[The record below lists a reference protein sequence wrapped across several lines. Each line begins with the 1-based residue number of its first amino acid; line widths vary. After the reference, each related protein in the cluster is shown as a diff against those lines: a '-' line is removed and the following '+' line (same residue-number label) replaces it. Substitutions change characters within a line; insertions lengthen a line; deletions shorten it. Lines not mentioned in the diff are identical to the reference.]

1 MPDTLP
7 PTAAAPETPTEMS
20 PQGAPVPGPVDAA
33 EAAATAPAVP
43 ELTPAQCAAR
53 LAAMFPALFAPPV
66 KPIKLRIQADL
77 QERAPGVFT
86 RRVLSAFLHRHTTS
100 TAYLKALVHL
110 GQRFDL
116 DGAPAGEIAAEH
128 REAAVTE
135 LSRRRAIVNARHEAE
150 RLAQRQSQR
159 DADKTQREADK
170 VQHEA
175 QQAEERQRREA
186 FAAQDQTRRER
197 IALLRAWEGS
207 TLTRANFCTL
217 KRIDESTLDAQLAL
231 AREDLAQRAVLPGPA
246 PAPPARPA
254 RGGGHHAPRR

>member
-1 MPDTLP
+1 MPDTQP
-7 PTAAAPETPTEMS
+7 PTAAAPETPKEM
-20 PQGAPVPGPVDAA
+20 PALGAPVPEPVDAA
-33 EAAATAPAVP
+33 EAAATVPAVP
-43 ELTPAQCAAR
+43 ELTPAQCAER

-116 DGAPAGEIAAEH
+116 DGAPAGEILAEH

-135 LSRRRAIVNARHEAE
+135 LSRRRAIVNARHEAQ

-159 DADKTQREADK
+159 DADKTQRQADK
-170 VQHEA
+170 LQHEA

-186 FAAQDQTRRER
+186 FVAQDQSRRER

-207 TLTRANFCTL
+207 TLTRANFCAL

-231 AREDLAQRAVLPGPA
+231 AREDLAQRAVVPTPPG
-246 PAPPARPA
+246 
-254 RGGGHHAPRR
+254 APRR